1 MSKNLQTFI
10 PQPSADE
17 CVKVS
22 ETSLWIEIPKLVSE
36 MNTWNA
42 QKQFIARFT
51 FFYFYFFDLQQLSG
65 RNLYHLKYEQHDLPI
80 PDIHCNNRSTSL
92 TVQAYRCHP
101 DMSICKSTFSRYGS
115 KSYFLFLWSH
125 STIGFQLV
133 FLRCTSK
140 KITSELKT
148 AWHRCVSLMKFE
160 F

>member
-1 MSKNLQTFI
+1 MRESVWNVALDWNPKIGFRNEYMKCAKTI
-10 PQPSADE
+10 Y
-17 CVKVS
+17 S
-22 ETSLWIEIPKLVSE
+22 EIYLFL
-36 MNTWNA
+36 
-42 QKQFIARFT
+42 FL
-51 FFYFYFFDLQQLSG
+51 FFYLQQLSG